1 MSNAEE
7 IRAGLT
13 EATHLLVENAGHD
26 EDLFSESAEMRERI
40 VAFVQGEKVSAEP
53 ITIPRPTLSWPE
65 R

>member
-40 VAFVQGEKVSAEP
+40 VAFAQGKKVSAE
-53 ITIPRPTLSWPE
+53 TIVIPLPTLAWP
-65 R
+65 RR